1 MKLNSFKEILIK
13 KSFDNA
19 SLQDFIQDI
28 STEELFEYVSEVLEK
43 MASKKQPNGALID
56 YAHNFNINDA
66 DHIHGQLSHHASKY
80 SAAMRKLNSMP
91 EDSPATKNVRDVA
104 NQHMGNIFKTM
115 HLLHKITK
123 DGSTNHTD
131 PEHNQTISNPGAE
144 SYKMS
149 VTDADGKSEPIS
161 PDAWTRNLW
170 SSMKPGATNPYQD
183 NSYTTAVRG
192 WNVDTKKFDFMSMP
206 PHHARVDHIS
216 RHGENGAYPLERL
229 KVDGHHLDINP
240 DEEFTGK
247 FESHYYDKHP
257 IFKMMSNP
265 KEKLSDAD
273 NETYKRMMGEF
284 HDSMS
289 DPKTFEN
296 HVDRIRQEKMPPKAV
311 QLHPKHSPLDIDK
324 HTNYSSAG
332 MHEKDFEDA
341 VSQLQSD
348 PSKAQEI
355 FSKYPKLKEAISK
368 DSSSEIKK
376 QSQKQQEEKSYG
388 SMDDVHEEMYNML
401 KDNPELENELF
412 DNEDQKKEYQDY
424 LSRTKLNK
432 SNELTQIEFLLKSI
446 SGLINKNKSFFTS
459 NPEIFNVVQE
469 RFIKAVNDESE
480 EEFDP
485 YEYAQKDQTD
495 EEPQDEDTS
504 YAEDTASLDDE
515 EPTAD
520 EKNSKRMSGWAPK
533 EKYTDKQLADIKN
546 HMNNGFSHREA
557 ERMANAHDFHSDPWK
572 TNYTN
577 PNQPS
582 DTLINLLQPHF
593 KEHLR
598 LAGDKQALESKA
610 SDAPVIASHAQSIA
624 ARKTEHQTK
633 MRGELNEY
641 LKSIRSLPVAKRAQL
656 EAAWKKDYV
665 SKNPE
670 VHEELGQNISSAS
683 DIRSKAFQ
691 ERGKSTE
698 QGAQDVA
705 SAISGQSFSPE
716 VDQSPKYSFK
726 HSDTMDDG
734 TEHHHVTENGKSHG
748 FVVHHPNKP
757 HETEF
762 LPAEGSEANSE
773 DVVNSFNNFKTSSD
787 TGMGQEDLN
796 NVLREI
802 GNAHSKMR
810 GELGKYQES
819 IKHMPP
825 AQRSQL
831 ESEWKKDY
839 SSKNPDVN
847 VTEIL
852 NKHPKLKSHIFK
864 LKSSGEGE
872 SGEQEPQS
880 EWSGYRGFEPEGK
893 QFGTA
898 VQDIYGGSSDEEGG
912 GGSNIGMSVESD
924 PYSTLHG
931 KIQSMTPEGRQKLI
945 EKNPN
950 IKQKLDKLNETQ
962 KQRMSHIESVRPSST
977 KPAQPAQPTQPKGA
991 PSANIKNV

>member
-1 MKLNSFKEILIK
+1 MKLNSFREILIK
-13 KSFDNA
+13 KSFDNE

-28 STEELFEYVSEVLEK
+28 STEELFEYVYEVLDK
-43 MASKKQPNGALID
+43 AKKQPSGALID

-66 DHIHGQLSHHASKY
+66 DHVHGQLSHHISKY
-80 SAAMRKLNSMP
+80 SAAMKKMNSLP
-91 EDSPATKNVRDVA
+91 QDSPAAKNAKDIA
-104 NQHMGNIFKTM
+104 DQHMGHFFKTM
-115 HLLHKITK
+115 HLLHKIT
-123 DGSTNHTD
+123 DDNGTNHTD
-131 PEHNQTISNPGAE
+131 PTHNETIATPGAE
-144 SYKMS
+144 SHKMT
-149 VTDADGKSEPIS
+149 VTDADGKNKSIS
-161 PDAWTRNLW
+161 PDDWTRTTWPNL
-170 SSMKPGATNPYQD
+170 KPGAKDPYL
-183 NSYTTAVRG
+183 NSNYNTAVRD
-192 WNVDTKKFDFMSMP
+192 WNVSKKDFHFMSEP
-206 PHHARVDHIS
+206 PHHS
-216 RHGENGAYPLERL
+216 RANYVSNHGENQAYPFERL
-229 KVDGHHLDINP
+229 KIDGSHLDINP
-240 DEEFTGK
+240 NEEFTGK
-247 FESHYYDKHP
+247 FEPHYYDKHP
-257 IFKMMSNP
+257 VFKVMTNP

-273 NETYKRMMGEF
+273 NETYKKMMSQF

-296 HVDRIRQEKMPPKAV
+296 HIDRVRQEKVPPKAV
-311 QLHPKHSPLDIDK
+311 ELHPKHSPLDFERHK
-324 HTNYSSAG
+324 KYSEAG
-332 MHEKDFEDA
+332 MHEKDYEDA

-355 FSKYPKLKEAISK
+355 FSRHPKLKDAISK
-368 DSSSEIKK
+368 DAMAERTQQSPKK
-376 QSQKQQEEKSYG
+376 QEDKSYNN
-388 SMDDVHEEMYNML
+388 MDDIHEEMYSML

-424 LSRTKLNK
+424 VSRTKLKK
-432 SNELTQIEFLLKSI
+432 SNELTEVEFLLKSI
-446 SGLINKNKSFFTS
+446 SGLINKNKSFFES
-459 NPEIFNVVQE
+459 NPEIFNIVQD
-469 RFIKAVNDESE
+469 RFIKAVNDENDT
-480 EEFDP
+480 EFDP

-495 EEPQDEDTS
+495 EESQDEDTD
-504 YAEDTASLDDE
+504 YAEDTTSSDDDE
-515 EPTAD
+515 STID
-520 EKNSKRMSGWAPK
+520 DKNSKRMSSWAPK
-533 EKYTDKQLADIKN
+533 QKYTAKQLADIKN

-572 TNYTN
+572 SNYTN

-582 DTLINLLQPHF
+582 DALVNLLQPHF

-598 LAGDKQALESKA
+598 QAGDKQSLESKA
-610 SDAPVIASHAQSIA
+610 ADAPVIASHAQSIA

-656 EAAWKKDYV
+656 EAAWKKDYI

-670 VHEELGQNISSAS
+670 VHEELGQNISNAS

-716 VDQSPKYSFK
+716 IDQSPKFDFK

-734 TEHHHVTENGKSHG
+734 TEHHDVTEGGKSQG
-748 FVVHHPNKP
+748 FVVHHPNRP

-762 LPAEGSEANSE
+762 LPAEGSDVNPE
-773 DVVNSFNNFKTSSD
+773 DVVSSFNSSKMSSD
-787 TGMGQEDLN
+787 TGMKQEDLN
-796 NVLREI
+796 NVLKEI
-802 GNAHSKMR
+802 GDAHSKMR

-819 IKHMPP
+819 IKHLPP

-839 SSKNPDVN
+839 TGKNPDVN
-847 VTEIL
+847 ITEIL
-852 NKHPKLKSHIFK
+852 NKHPKLKSHIYK
-864 LKSSGEGE
+864 LKSSGEGQ

-924 PYSTLHG
+924 PYLTLHS

-950 IKQKLDKLNETQ
+950 IKQKLGKLNETQ
-962 KQRMSHIESVRPSST
+962 KQRMSHIESMKPPSAPPT
-977 KPAQPAQPTQPKGA
+977 QPAQPKGV
-991 PSANIKNV
+991 PSANIKNS